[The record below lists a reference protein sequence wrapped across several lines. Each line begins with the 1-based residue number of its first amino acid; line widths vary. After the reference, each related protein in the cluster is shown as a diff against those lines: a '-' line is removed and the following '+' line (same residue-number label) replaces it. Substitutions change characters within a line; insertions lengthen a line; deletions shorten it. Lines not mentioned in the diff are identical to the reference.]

1 MLKWVILPRQAAWG
15 QTWEKSRKRDA
26 FFAGDNG
33 GPQSQKQAE
42 ANIASALKIFPN
54 ARVIGAE
61 EKERKRKKAVFTRN

>member
-1 MLKWVILPRQAAWG
+1 MIILPRQAG
-15 QTWEKSRKRDA
+15 DKHGKRDDA

>member
-1 MLKWVILPRQAAWG
+1 MIILPRQAG
-15 QTWEKSRKRDA
+15 DKHGKRDA

-42 ANIASALKIFPN
+42 GNIASALKIFPN